1 MLQNSKLVKFQKIN
15 RKITNGYLINSCAEV
30 SFPYRIAFQEEI
42 SMTFLWYF
50 YFLIKVVIF
59 TKYPNSR
66 TLDGINGKFVLRCA
80 QDDRMDIEFW
90 IFNNLYSFPLKY
102 LITI

>member
-15 RKITNGYLINSCAEV
+15 RKITNGYLINSCTEV

-59 TKYPNSR
+59 TKYTNSR
-66 TLDGINGKFVLRCA
+66 TLDGITVSLSFAALR
-80 QDDRMDIEFW
+80 MTEWTLNFG
-90 IFNNLYSFPLKY
+90 Y
-102 LITI
+102 LIISIRSP